1 MSTEEEQ
8 PAAEPNAAPD
18 AETPPAEKPAEPS
31 VGTLYVVATPIGNL
45 DDMTLRAIKVL
56 KEVPVIAA
64 EDTRSAQ
71 NLLRHF
77 EIARPTIVSFFEG
90 NEAGR
95 TEHLMAR
102 LRGGDDVAIISEA
115 GTPGVSDP
123 GARLVAAAVAAGV
136 RVVPI
141 PGASAAL
148 AALVASGL
156 PSDEFYFVGFPARDG
171 GPRLQAFARLRNVEA
186 TLVFY
191 EAPGRVAATLHDLA
205 AVFGDERRAC
215 VARELTKVHE
225 ELVRGTLK
233 ELTARFNESAPRGE
247 VTIVLEGAAPSA
259 SEQPAVDVEA
269 EVKRRLADGE
279 SPKEIAAALALTSGK
294 PKRQIYQLAVA
305 LKRD

>member
-1 MSTEEEQ
+1 
-8 PAAEPNAAPD
+8 
-18 AETPPAEKPAEPS
+18 
-31 VGTLYVVATPIGNL
+31 
-45 DDMTLRAIKVL
+45 MTLRAIKVL

-77 EIARPTIVSFFEG
+77 EIARPTMVSFFEG

-102 LRGGDDVAIISEA
+102 LRGGDDVAVISEA

-136 RVVPI
+136 RVVPV

-171 GPRLQAFARLRNVEA
+171 GPRLQAFARLRNIEA
-186 TLVFY
+186 TLVLY
-191 EAPGRVAATLHDLA
+191 EAPGRAAATLHDLA
-205 AVFGDERRAC
+205 AVFGEERRAC

-233 ELTARFNESAPRGE
+233 ELLARFDESAPRGE
-247 VTIVLEGAAPSA
+247 VTIVVEGAQAA
-259 SEQPAVDVEA
+259 AAEATVDVEA

-279 SPKEIAAALALTSGK
+279 SPKEIAAALALLSGK

>member
-1 MSTEEEQ
+1 MSEEET
-8 PAAEPNAAPD
+8 A
-18 AETPPAEKPAEPS
+18 PPAPEGEKL
-31 VGTLYVVATPIGNL
+31 GTLYVVSTPIGNL
-45 DDMTLRAIKVL
+45 DDMTLRAIKTL

-77 EIARPTIVSFFEG
+77 EIARPTMVSFFEG

-95 TEHLMAR
+95 TEHLLAR
-102 LRGGDDVAIISEA
+102 LRGGDDVALISEA

-171 GPRLQAFARLRNVEA
+171 GPRLQAFSRLRNIEG
-186 TLVFY
+186 TLVVY
-191 EAPGRVAATLHDLA
+191 EAPGRAAATLHDLA
-205 AVFGDERRAC
+205 AVLGDERRAC

-233 ELTARFNESAPRGE
+233 ELTARFGDAAPRGE
-247 VTIVLEGAAPSA
+247 VTIVVEGAAPSA

-279 SPKEIAAALALTSGK
+279 SPKEIAAALAITSGK